1 MTGKRI
7 LAVAGLLF
15 LTGLAACNDN
25 SGPGPERFTAT
36 LSGAAEVP
44 AKTSNGT
51 GSASFTIND
60 NRTIT
65 YDLAVTGITPTAQH
79 IHGPADAT
87 TPAGVIVGLT
97 IGTNQTIT
105 PSSLTGAVN
114 YDSLL
119 VLLRNGHSYVNVHTA
134 ANPGGEIRGQI
145 LPK

>member
-1 MTGKRI
+1 MTGRHI
-7 LAVAGLLF
+7 LAAAGMVF
-15 LTGLAACNDN
+15 LAGLAACSDN
-25 SGPGPERFTAT
+25 SGPAPEVFTAT

-51 GSASFTIND
+51 GSASFTVND
-60 NRTIT
+60 DRTIT
-65 YDLAVTGITPTAQH
+65 YDLAVSGITATAQH

-87 TPAGVIVGLT
+87 VPAGVIVGLT

-105 PSSLTGAVN
+105 PTSLTGAVN

-145 LPK
+145 LRK